1 MPKFLTTRAAGAVP
15 ILPLAADELKPW
27 LKSQPPAERS
37 SVAAW
42 VESLGFTAEAGTHCL
57 LPGDGGALG
66 RVLAGIDPAEGP
78 YAFAGLPAALPL
90 GRYRLEPG
98 PGPVDPRQ
106 QANHAALGWALG
118 SYAFGR
124 YRKTRDFASLA
135 WPKGADRG
143 AVTRAAAATRLVRD
157 LINTPAGDMGPAEL
171 AAAARKLAKAHG
183 ARLTVTV
190 GDALLKRNY
199 PAVHAVGRASSE
211 APRLIDLRWG
221 GRGPK
226 VTLVGKGVCF
236 DSGGLDLKTASG
248 MRLMKKDM
256 GGGAHAIGLAHMIM
270 SAGLPVRLR
279 MLVPAVENAV
289 AGNAYRPG
297 DVLQSRKGIAIE
309 IDNTDAEGRVIL
321 CDALAEAGDES
332 PDLMID
338 FATLTGA
345 ARVALGTDLPAM
357 FCNRDDVA
365 EGLAESA
372 RRVSDPLWR
381 LPLHRPYRE
390 LIDSRIA
397 DIVNSGGP
405 YAGAITA
412 ALFLE
417 DFVPA
422 ATPWVHFDLMAWNL
436 RSRPGRPEGGE
447 AMGLRA
453 VFDYLGRRYG
463 HG

>member
-1 MPKFLTTRAAGAVP
+1 MSDGLIQHSRRAPVDLVP
-15 ILPLAADELKPW
+15 VPPDDFKRW
-27 LKSQPPAERS
+27 LKGRGAKLRRWIKS
-37 SVAAW
+37 SDFNA
-42 VESLGFTAEAGTHCL
+42 LAGTTCL
-57 LPGDGGALG
+57 VPNADGSLNS
-66 RVLAGIDPAEGP
+66 VLAGIGEVDDP
-78 YAFAGLPAALPL
+78 FALAHLPATLPP
-90 GRYRLEPG
+90 GSYRLDADWPED
-98 PGPVDPRQ
+98 VLER
-106 QANHAALGWALG
+106 AAIGWALG
-118 SYAFGR
+118 VYQFTR
-124 YRKTRDFASLA
+124 YRKRDALKPRLVVESAARLRRV
-135 WPKGADRG
+135 RG
-143 AVTRAAAATRLVRD
+143 QVAGLYRVRD
-157 LINTPAGDMGPAEL
+157 LVNTPAEDMMPEHLSRAVKDMAGEFRASVKEI
-171 AAAARKLAKAHG
+171 
-183 ARLTVTV
+183 V
-190 GDALLKRNY
+190 GDALLAKTY
-199 PAVHAVGRASSE
+199 PAIHAVGRAAAH
-211 APRLIDLRWG
+211 APRLVDLRWG
-221 GRGPK
+221 NKQHPK
-226 VTLVGKGVCF
+226 LTLVGKGVCF

-270 SAGLPVRLR
+270 SADLPVRLR

-297 DVLQSRKGIAIE
+297 DVLDSRKGLAIE
-309 IDNTDAEGRVIL
+309 IDNTDAEGRVVL

-332 PDLMID
+332 PDLLID

-372 RRVSDPLWR
+372 RQVHDPLWR

-447 AMGLRA
+447 AMALRA
-453 VFDYLGRRYG
+453 VFDYVSRRYG
-463 HG
+463 AR